1 MFVDIENKNSGFY
14 CKEICCL
21 VRGQGVDPQRVHM
34 CLQSCNK
41 TLSCGKHDCGDFCH
55 LGLCKP
61 CRVYSREPLYCPCGI
76 AKIDPPIK
84 CGSV

>member
-1 MFVDIENKNSGFY
+1 
-14 CKEICCL
+14 
-21 VRGQGVDPQRVHM
+21 M

-41 TLSCGKHDCGDFCH
+41 TLSCGKHECGDFCH

-84 CGSV
+84 CG